1 VREICCFHEKQKS
14 RRDAEGA
21 EQLEPSR
28 VRGVYQDMF
37 EQSVLLDAGAG
48 KRTGAVAVSLTAQS
62 LGISLLL
69 LIPLVS
75 KVPLISVQ
83 RYVPLAAPHLT
94 PPPPEPGN
102 AATSSTAAPA
112 RTTTAARPF
121 HAPHHVPAMILESA
135 SIDAEPPAAASG
147 FDSTRMSLGVPSTV
161 APVLHVDAPVVAHAQ
176 TPRALEK
183 PIPVGGD
190 VQAAKLIRKVV
201 PGYPALA
208 RQARVSGIVRL
219 VGIVATDG
227 TVRNLQLISGHALLT
242 QAALDAVKQWIYQ
255 PTLLNG
261 QPVEVIAPIDV
272 IFTLSQ

>member
-1 VREICCFHEKQKS
+1 
-14 RRDAEGA
+14 
-21 EQLEPSR
+21 
-28 VRGVYQDMF
+28 MF

-62 LGISLLL
+62 LGIFVLL

-75 KVPLISVQ
+75 NIPLISVQ
-83 RYVPLAAPHLT
+83 RYVPLAAPHLS
-94 PPPPEPGN
+94 PPSPEPGN
-102 AATSSTAAPA
+102 VATSSTAARA

-121 HAPHHVPAMILESA
+121 HAPHRVPAMVLESA
-135 SIDAEPPAAASG
+135 SIDAEPPAAAG
-147 FDSTRMSLGVPSTV
+147 DFAGTRLSLGIPSAG
-161 APVLHVDAPVVAHAQ
+161 APVLHVEAPVVTHAQ
-176 TPRALEK
+176 QTPSKAEK

>member
-1 VREICCFHEKQKS
+1 MLRIVFLRWFL
-14 RRDAEGA
+14 R
-21 EQLEPSR
+21 
-28 VRGVYQDMF
+28 
-37 EQSVLLDAGAG
+37 
-48 KRTGAVAVSLTAQS
+48 
-62 LGISLLL
+62 
-69 LIPLVS
+69 
-75 KVPLISVQ
+75 
-83 RYVPLAAPHLT
+83 
-94 PPPPEPGN
+94 
-102 AATSSTAAPA
+102 
-112 RTTTAARPF
+112 ARPSM
-121 HAPHHVPAMILESA
+121 PNLRRRRV
-135 SIDAEPPAAASG
+135 
-147 FDSTRMSLGVPSTV
+147 
-161 APVLHVDAPVVAHAQ
+161 
-176 TPRALEK
+176 
-183 PIPVGGD
+183 IPVGGD